1 MRTKKRLK
9 QIFCTALCLCMVLSM
24 SVNASAAE
32 MGQDAGGGTAEHSS
46 HPVCGASHTDIGD
59 HTDANCKNNI
69 AWTAWDGTGDI
80 PYDATNKTAYV
91 YLTKNVERSSS
102 LIIQKDYKLF
112 LCLNGCSI
120 TKTNASDAFNG
131 VITVLDGAQFILC
144 DCKDGGK
151 ITHAT
156 DKIGRGVRVGTSS
169 GSATFNMYGGSIS
182 GNRLQGK
189 DGAGVELHQATFNM
203 YGGTISDNHHEGSS
217 NYGGGGVCAHTSSR
231 FIMYGGT
238 ISNNRSSEDGGGM
251 ILWGGSLEIH
261 GGTISGNTAKNNGG
275 GIYTNCT
282 LTISGNSKI
291 INNTATDGSGGRRV
305 FRRQRIQYFP
315 AVRTSAK
322 M

>member
-156 DKIGRGVRVGTSS
+156 VKWKEV
-169 GSATFNMYGGSIS
+169 
-182 GNRLQGK
+182 
-189 DGAGVELHQATFNM
+189 
-203 YGGTISDNHHEGSS
+203 
-217 NYGGGGVCAHTSSR
+217 
-231 FIMYGGT
+231 
-238 ISNNRSSEDGGGM
+238 
-251 ILWGGSLEIH
+251 
-261 GGTISGNTAKNNGG
+261 
-275 GIYTNCT
+275 
-282 LTISGNSKI
+282 
-291 INNTATDGSGGRRV
+291 
-305 FRRQRIQYFP
+305 
-315 AVRTSAK
+315 
-322 M
+322 